1 MINYYKVLWIEN
13 YSDIEIVK
21 RAYRK
26 LAMSHHPD
34 MWWEEKV
41 FILINTAYEKLRDKE
56 NKERYDYNLRIY
68 IEDLNRVKEEREGNE
83 DKEYKQY
90 SKNSSWANRW
100 SQQKEH
106 TRQEQQKQESQDK
119 QKKEKVQSQQDK
131 YEDYT
136 KRHYEKY
143 KRAYYEEYEE
153 DEEDEDEEDEYE
165 YEYEYE
171 EYEEDEEYDIRERS
185 RQKTSN
191 YEVKDSDEE
200 WLFWMIFS
208 VVIYFIKL
216 IIRIWKFLIS
226 KEPLDFR
233 WKIWWFVFLKILWFS
248 ILISMIWWHIIN
260 NSFDKKDIMSSIWN
274 FILLIYVIVLLL
286 SSLFKRINDIWISKF
301 YLLLIIVPYV
311 NILLILFLIIYH
323 KD

>member
-68 IEDLNRVKEEREGNE
+68 IEDLNRVKDEREGNE

-90 SKNSSWANRW
+90 SKNSSWSNRW

-131 YEDYT
+131 YE
-136 KRHYEKY
+136 
-143 KRAYYEEYEE
+143 E
-153 DEEDEDEEDEYE
+153 D
-165 YEYEYE
+165 EYEYE

-233 WKIWWFVFLKILWFS
+233 WNIWWFVFLKILWFS
-248 ILISMIWWHIIN
+248 ILITMIWWHIIN
-260 NSFDKKDIMSSIWN
+260 NSFDKKDIMSSILN